1 MPSKQR
7 QQQRAQR
14 ASVSQQFGALSLD
27 KGPLPSTAHLAP
39 PEDFSAF
46 GGSSSAGSSVVGTP
60 QPRSESPDLALLGT
74 SLPVPPPPPPEPTSQ
89 PGSESPS
96 ILSTLGQKT
105 FNGTAEMPEWMANVT
120 GGFAKEIS
128 VLMQEMDDLRKD
140 KQRLQMDVANLMR
153 TLSEYSPGGQFAPA
167 HWSHPHG
174 TIPQE
179 HPGTLPLEPLDP
191 SPAPDVEVQQLVP
204 GGLVKPGWRT
214 VKPEPKKIQSRV
226 VPAPHQLSA
235 IQSGQRSTSNT
246 SLNTMTSSHP
256 PPAPVVAPY
265 QHAPRALPALAL
277 PSIPSTPA
285 HMVHSHSPQ
294 IQQHP
299 VAHYPPPTQPSTTK
313 GPSWASWRPGNRP
326 LPMKPPAP
334 QPPATVPTL
343 FGE

>member
-74 SLPVPPPPPPEPTSQ
+74 ALPIQPPPPPESAPQSSGDS
-89 PGSESPS
+89 PGMS
-96 ILSTLGQKT
+96 STLGQKT

-128 VLMQEMDDLRKD
+128 VLMQEMDDLRKQ
-140 KQRLQMDVANLMR
+140 KQHLQMDVANLMR
-153 TLSEYSPGGQFAPA
+153 TLSEYSAEGQFAAA
-167 HWSHPHG
+167 HWPHPHG
-174 TIPQE
+174 TIPSE
-179 HPGTLPLEPLDP
+179 HPTTFPQEPLDP
-191 SPAPDVEVQQLVP
+191 IPAQDVEVQQLVP
-204 GGLVKPGWRT
+204 QGPVKPGWRT
-214 VKPEPKKIQSRV
+214 VRPEPKKIQSRV

-256 PPAPVVAPY
+256 PPQPVAAPY
-265 QHAPRALPALAL
+265 QHAPRALPAPAL

-285 HMVHSHSPQ
+285 HMMHSHSQPQ
-294 IQQHP
+294 IPQHS
-299 VAHYPPPTQPSTTK
+299 AALYPPSAQPSAMK
-313 GPSWASWRPGNRP
+313 PWANWRPGNRP
-326 LPMKPPAP
+326 LPMRAPGP